1 MWLAYA
7 SSGIGTIIL
16 AVMSIALFCPG
27 LITVGY
33 ICHFFVWLPSIWREE
48 IFFDK
53 VNRFIK
59 DNDTKIRNS
68 LLGYRI
74 EVDGEIVYQL
84 FKPISLHTLVDLKKI
99 KTSDK
104 LLKSRLNTFLNT
116 PTRDLELSIKK
127 LNSVRYGKV

>member
-1 MWLAYA
+1 MWLAYT
-7 SSGIGTIIL
+7 SSGVGTIIL
-16 AVMSIALFCPG
+16 AVMSISLFCPG
-27 LITVGY
+27 LITIGY
-33 ICHFFVWLPSIWREE
+33 VCHFIFWLPFIWREE
-48 IFFDK
+48 IFLDK
-53 VNRFIK
+53 VNKFIK

-84 FKPISLHTLVDLKKI
+84 FKPISLQTLVELKKI

-116 PTRDLELSIKK
+116 PTRDLDLSIRK
-127 LNSVRYGKV
+127 LNSIRYGRV